1 MIARTIGAPLS
12 VVAAMTPGEYEGWRA
27 HFRRFPHAE
36 TLIGMLWLS
45 VMRGLGN
52 TSATSSDVGYW
63 IEPPEQRRQREEDEA
78 KQKRRNRAAIT
89 EAAYLRSKQQAEDG

>member
-1 MIARTIGAPLS
+1 MVEVRLAGAYIDWYARN
-12 VVAAMTPGEYEGWRA
+12 
-27 HFRRFPHAE
+27 RRFPHAE